1 MEPFSLIVELILVL
15 VSVFLIGYPLVKE
28 ADDMFVEGNLKE
40 AVFGQEKESVFT
52 TLGEIEFDYQMKK
65 LSEQDYH
72 KLNTNYKKQAVAL
85 LKAEEGNID
94 NVNLAQIKDLELEVE
109 KDIES
114 ELEAIKKVTAEAK
127 R

>member
-28 ADDMFVEGNLKE
+28 ADDVFVEDNLAE

-52 TLGEIEFDYQMKK
+52 TLGEIEFDYHMKK
-65 LSEQDYH
+65 LSEQDYQ

-85 LKAEEGNID
+85 LKAEEDNIN